1 MEITMVGIEQ
11 IMLNLQSGGMKL
23 VLPFLLVFVI
33 LYGVLNM
40 VSLFGDDK
48 IDAALS
54 IIISIIVIGYTP
66 FVEGVFYGYLT
77 NVFGGVSLL
86 LLSLLAFYMLAGFLL
101 PGKGNIKDMMADQK
115 GWLVLAAA
123 LIILLLSLNYGIMDY
138 LFGMG
143 SFDLDMAT
151 LMPYILIGAVIGF
164 IIWVINGTSPENT
177 HNSSGS
183 SGDGDS

>member
-1 MEITMVGIEQ
+1 MVGIEQ

-40 VSLFGDDK
+40 INLFNKDK
-48 IDAALS
+48 IDAALAV
-54 IIISIIVIGYTP
+54 IISVIVVGYTP
-66 FVEGVFYGYLT
+66 FVTEAFYGYLT

-101 PGKGNIKDMMADQK
+101 PGKKDIGDVMGNNTT
-115 GWLVLAAA
+115 LVIIAGV
-123 LIILLLSLNYGIMDY
+123 IILLLSLNYGILDY
-138 LFGMG
+138 LFGINA
-143 SFDLDMAT
+143 SFNLDMAT

-164 IIWVINGTSPENT
+164 IVWIIKG
-177 HNSSGS
+177 
-183 SGDGDS
+183 SGDGGSGKSGGKKSDGDS